1 MSNKQA
7 FSPRALLLVC
17 LLLATVAFAQTT
29 GSIQGNVTDSSG
41 AAIAGARVV
50 VKNPATGIER
60 HVQTNASGG
69 YEIAALPLGIYTVEV
84 QSEKFAT
91 QLAKDVRL
99 EVGRNAVQN
108 FALNVASSGEVIT
121 VEANAATIDT
131 TTITVGQTIDRKTV
145 QEIPLNGRHFVD
157 LALLIPGTV
166 TPPQNGFLT
175 APLRGQ
181 GSFAFNTAGNRE
193 DTVNFMVNGINLNDM
208 VQNQITFQPSINTV
222 SEFKVDNST
231 YSAEYGRNS
240 GAIVNIATR
249 SGANGYHGELF
260 EFVRNH
266 DLDARNFFNTRF
278 LTNPTTGVQT
288 PNPQATFKRNSFGAN
303 FGGPIYKDKTF
314 FFLSYEGLRQRQGIP
329 LNATVLSDAQR
340 ALVQA
345 GGNAT
350 SNQIMALIPHANSG
364 NAFVGSALAP
374 VNIDQG
380 TADISHNFSS
390 NLRLHGY
397 YALQEDLRQEP
408 TLQGDTL
415 PGFGDTR
422 QSRRQI
428 ATVNLDQTLNS
439 NMVNEVR
446 LGFNRIHIVF
456 SPNALQNPA
465 TFGILDGIN
474 ANAGLPFITI
484 TGTQIGL
491 GGPNGFPQGRGDTTG
506 VLSDTLNYLRGRHS
520 IKVGGE
526 FRRMTNNNFN
536 SDTGTLSFSN
546 VAQFIA
552 GTPSGFTLSPGN
564 NPSRIAVNNLGFF
577 VQDSWKTTK
586 QLTLELG
593 LRYDWNATPSEALN
607 RFVNFLPGTAS
618 TGSLVRVDSP
628 YKQNDK
634 NFQPRLG
641 FAYDVF
647 GSGRTVVRGA
657 YAILTDQPITGL
669 VTGLTNN
676 PPLGAPLN
684 FGGGGTTTY
693 ATLIPDAKNNGLAPI
708 VVDPN
713 FSNSYIE
720 SYNFNIQQQVT
731 NNWTVMTGYFGSGGR
746 HLRTRINENQLV
758 NGVKPF
764 QTLAA
769 GSFDAGQAIG
779 NISDNVSN
787 GNSSYNA
794 LWITS
799 NLRAF
804 HGLQFNASYTFS
816 KSLDYTSQNGQAVVI
831 QNSLN
836 PAGDKGLSDFDARN
850 RFVVNFIYDLPFKGN
865 RLVDGWQI
873 GSIISDQSGNPVNLQ
888 ASAVNIAGLT
898 GLSTLRPDQIGPI
911 QILNTPLTNGSGN
924 IQYFANSV
932 CDPAKAACAPGT
944 SFAIP
949 DALVGT
955 APVFHFGNFGRNV
968 IIGPGFNN
976 VDMSLVKHTKIN
988 ERFSSELRFE
998 AFDLLNH
1005 ANFGQPGR
1013 TAAIGSTTFGVIS
1026 STRFPTGDSGSARQ
1040 LQFAAKLTF

>member
-1 MSNKQA
+1 MSRKQA
-7 FSPRALLLVC
+7 FFPRALLLVC
-17 LLLATVAFAQTT
+17 ILFAIAAFAQTT
-29 GSIQGNVTDSSG
+29 GSLQGNVTDSSG
-41 AAIAGARVV
+41 AAIPGAKVI
-50 VKNPATGIER
+50 VKNAAMGVER
-60 HVQTNASGG
+60 HVQTNASGE
-69 YEIAALPLGIYTVEV
+69 YEVAALPLGIYTVEV
-84 QSEKFAT
+84 QSEKFT
-91 QLAKDVRL
+91 TRVAKDVRL
-99 EVGRNAVQN
+99 EVGRNSVQN
-108 FALNVASSGEVIT
+108 FSMNVASSGQVIT

-266 DLDARNFFNTRF
+266 DLDARNFFNTRV
-278 LTNPTTGVQT
+278 LTSPTGVQT

-329 LNATVLSDAQR
+329 LNTTVLSATQR
-340 ALVQA
+340 AQVQA
-345 GGNAT
+345 GGNPT
-350 SNQIMALIPHANSG
+350 SLQILNLIPAANSG
-364 NAFVGSALAP
+364 NSFVGSALAP

-380 TADISHNFSS
+380 TADISHNFNS

-439 NMVNEVR
+439 NLVNEAR

-465 TFGILDGIN
+465 TFGIADGIN
-474 ANAGLPFITI
+474 AAAGLPFITI
-484 TGTQIGL
+484 GQTQIGL

-520 IKVGGE
+520 FKIGGE

-536 SDTGTLSFSN
+536 SDTGTLGFTT
-546 VAQFIA
+546 VAQFAA
-552 GTPSGFTLSPGN
+552 GTPSSFTLSPGN

-593 LRYDWNATPSEALN
+593 LRYDWNATPSEAQN
-607 RFVNFLPGTAS
+607 RFVNFLPATD
-618 TGSLVRVDSP
+618 SLVRVDTP
-628 YKQNDK
+628 YKQNNK

-676 PPLGAPLN
+676 PPLGGPLS
-684 FGGGGTTTY
+684 FSGGGTTTY
-693 ATLIPDAKNNGLAPI
+693 ATLIADAKGNGLAPI

-713 FSNSYIE
+713 FDNSYIE

-731 NNWTVMTGYFGSGGR
+731 GNWTVMTGYFGSAGR
-746 HLRTRINENQLV
+746 HLRTRINENQFV
-758 NGVKPF
+758 NGVRPF
-764 QTLAA
+764 QTLSASSPILPGA
-769 GSFDAGQAIG
+769 TIG

-816 KSLDYTSQNGQAVVI
+816 KSLDYTSQNGQGVVI
-831 QNSLN
+831 QNSFN

-850 RFVVNFIYDLPFKGN
+850 RFVMNFIYDLPFKGN

-873 GSIISDQSGNPVNLQ
+873 GSIISDQSGNPVNLL
-888 ASAVNIAGLT
+888 ANGNGIAGFT
-898 GLSTLRPDQIGPI
+898 GLATLRPDQTGPI
-911 QILNTPLTNGSGN
+911 QIVDTPVSGGN

-932 CDPAKAACAPGT
+932 CDPAAAQKLGQTCGAT
-944 SFAIP
+944 SFQVP
-949 DALVGT
+949 DVLVAGK
-955 APVFHFGNFGRNV
+955 PVYHFGNFGRNV

-976 VDMSLVKHTKIN
+976 VDMSLVKRTKIN
-988 ERFSSELRFE
+988 ERFTGELRFE
-998 AFDLLNH
+998 AFDVLNH
-1005 ANFGQPGR
+1005 ANLGQPNRVAQAGSLNFGQ
-1013 TAAIGSTTFGVIS
+1013 IS

>member
-1 MSNKQA
+1 MSSKQV

-17 LLLATVAFAQTT
+17 LLLTAVAFGQTT
-29 GSIQGNVTDSSG
+29 ASVLGTVTDSSG
-41 AAIAGARVV
+41 AAIAGAKVT
-50 VKNPATGIER
+50 VKNEAVGIER
-60 HVQTNASGG
+60 QTQTNASGD
-69 YEIAALPLGIYTVEV
+69 YEIPALPPGIYTVKV

-91 QLAKDVRL
+91 QIAKDLRL
-99 EVGRNAVQN
+99 EVSRNSVQN
-108 FALNVASSGEVIT
+108 FNMKVASSGEVVT
-121 VEANAATIDT
+121 VEANAATIES

-208 VQNQITFQPSINTV
+208 VQNQVTFQPTINTV

-266 DLDARNFFNTRF
+266 DLDARNFFNTRT
-278 LTNPTTGVQT
+278 LTSSTGVVT
-288 PNPQATFKRNSFGAN
+288 ANPQATFKRNSFGAN

-329 LNATVLSDAQR
+329 LNTTVLSAAQR
-340 ALVQA
+340 AQVQA

-350 SNQIMALIPHANSG
+350 SNQLLALIPSANSG

-380 TADISHNFSS
+380 TADITHNFSS

-428 ATVNLDQTLNS
+428 ATVSLDQTLS
-439 NMVNEVR
+439 SSMVNEVR
-446 LGFNRIHIVF
+446 VGFNRIHIVF

-465 TFGILDGIN
+465 SFGILDGIN
-474 ANAGLPFITI
+474 AGSGLPFISI
-484 TGTQIGL
+484 GQTQIGL

-506 VLSDTLNYLRGRHS
+506 VLSDTLNYVRGNHS
-520 IKVGGE
+520 LKFGGE
-526 FRRMTNNNFN
+526 FRRMTNNNFAA
-536 SDTGTLSFSN
+536 DTGTLSFTT
-546 VAQFIA
+546 VAQFAA
-552 GTPSGFTLSPGN
+552 GTPTGFTLSPGN

-577 VQDSWKTTK
+577 VQDSWKMTR
-586 QLTLELG
+586 QLTVELG
-593 LRYDWNATPSEALN
+593 LRYDWNATPSEAQN
-607 RFVNFLPGTAS
+607 RFVNFLPATD
-618 TGSLVRVDSP
+618 SLVQVDSP
-628 YKQNDK
+628 YKQNNK

-647 GSGRTVVRGA
+647 GNSKTVVRGA

-676 PPLGAPLN
+676 PPLGNPLS
-684 FGGGGTTTY
+684 FVSGTKPTTTY
-693 ATLIPDAKNNGLAPI
+693 ATLIADAKGNGLAPT

-713 FSNSYIE
+713 FDNSYIE
-720 SYNFNIQQQVT
+720 SYNFNIQQQIT
-731 NNWTVMTGYFGSGGR
+731 SNWTLMTGYFGSAGR

-764 QTLAA
+764 ANLSASSPILPGAA
-769 GSFDAGQAIG
+769 VGT
-779 NISDNVSN
+779 ISDNVSN

-794 LWITS
+794 LWVTS
-799 NLRAF
+799 NVRAF
-804 HGLQFNASYTFS
+804 HGLQFSASYTFS
-816 KSLDYTSQNGQAVVI
+816 KSIDYTSQNGQGIVL

-836 PAGDKGLSDFDARN
+836 PAGDKGLSDFDARH
-850 RFVVNFIYDLPFKGN
+850 RFVTNFIYDFPFKGN
-865 RLVDGWQI
+865 RLIGGWQI
-873 GSIISDQSGNPVNLQ
+873 GSIISDQSGNPVNLL
-888 ASAVNIAGLT
+888 ASATGSGGLT
-898 GLSTLRPDQIGPI
+898 GVASLRPDQIGAI
-911 QILNTPLTNGSGN
+911 AMVNTPLSSGN
-924 IQYFANSV
+924 IQYFSNSV

-949 DALVGT
+949 DVLVGT
-955 APVFHFGNFGRNV
+955 APVFHFGNMGRNA

-976 VDMSLVKHTKIN
+976 VDMSLVKHTKIS

-1005 ANFGQPGR
+1005 ANLGQPGR
-1013 TAAIGSTTFGVIS
+1013 VAQIGSTSFGVIS